1 MREMESKELWEKK
14 NGVQI
19 HDHECGK
26 PTQFEQK
33 ALSFLVP

>member
-14 NGVQI
+14 M
-19 HDHECGK
+19 EYK
-26 PTQFEQK
+26 YMKTTKFEQK